1 MLYLNDSLREFTP
14 MPETIKQLIIQLG
27 LENRRLII
35 EHNGTVILPEQYSK
49 TLLTDRDRIEIIHF
63 VGGG

>member
-14 MPETIKQLIIQLG
+14 MPETVEQLIIRLG
-27 LENRRLII
+27 LEKRRLII
-35 EHNGTVILPEQYSK
+35 EHNGNLILPEDYSK
-49 TLLTDRDRIEIIHF
+49 TLLADRDRIEIIHF

>member
-14 MPETIKQLIIQLG
+14 LPETIEQLLIHLG
-27 LENRRLII
+27 LEIRHLII
-35 EHNGTVILPEQYSK
+35 EHNGTVILPEKYSK
-49 TLLTDRDRIEIIHF
+49 TLLADQDRIEIIHF

>member
-14 MPETIKQLIIQLG
+14 MPETIEQLLIQLS
-27 LENRRLII
+27 LEKKRLII
-35 EHNGTVILPEQYSK
+35 EHNGTVILPEQYK
-49 TLLTDRDRIEIIHF
+49 DTLLSDRDRIEMIHF

>member
-1 MLYLNDSLREFTP
+1 MLYLNDYLREFTP
-14 MPETIKQLIIQLG
+14 MPETIEQLLIQLS
-27 LENRRLII
+27 LEKKRLII
-35 EHNGTVILPEQYSK
+35 EHNGTVILPDQYDA